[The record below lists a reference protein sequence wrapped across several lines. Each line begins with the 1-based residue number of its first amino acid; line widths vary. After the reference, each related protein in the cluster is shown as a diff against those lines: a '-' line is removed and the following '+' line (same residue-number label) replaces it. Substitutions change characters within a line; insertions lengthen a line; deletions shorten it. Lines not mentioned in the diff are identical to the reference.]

1 MIDTVVMLWLSGAG
15 GRLRRR
21 PGAALLI
28 LAAAGGA
35 LALGAPAPAHAA
47 SPALTPAQ
55 KFAMEATLTTHLAYV
70 VTGDRALDEA
80 TRAGLV
86 GLSQQLAART
96 AFEPGEPIGVDP
108 AHDELAFFPLIY
120 WAVPDDAQAPS
131 SATLA
136 KLDTYMKR
144 GGTILFDTRD
154 ALYATPGTTSPGTQA
169 LRRILAGLDVPELE
183 PVPPDHVLTKAFY
196 LLTDFPGRYDGG
208 TLWVEALPDR
218 PAGDTR
224 PVRSGDGVSPILIT
238 SNDLAG
244 AWAVDQDGRP
254 MFPTVPDSPRQREM
268 AYRAG
273 INIVMYALTGNY
285 KADQVHVPA
294 ILERLGQ

>member
-1 MIDTVVMLWLSGAG
+1 
-15 GRLRRR
+15 
-21 PGAALLI
+21 
-28 LAAAGGA
+28 
-35 LALGAPAPAHAA
+35 
-47 SPALTPAQ
+47 
-55 KFAMEATLTTHLAYV
+55 MEATLTTHLAYV

-244 AWAVDQDGRP
+244 AWAVDADGRP